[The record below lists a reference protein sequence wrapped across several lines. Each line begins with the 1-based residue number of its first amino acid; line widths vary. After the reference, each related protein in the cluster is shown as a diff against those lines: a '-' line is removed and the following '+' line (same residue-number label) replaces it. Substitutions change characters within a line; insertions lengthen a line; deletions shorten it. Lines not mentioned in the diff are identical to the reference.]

1 MLNSH
6 QTCENIKD
14 LSELNQKKKKEY
26 DNTYVQV
33 FKK

>member
-14 LSELNQKKKKEY
+14 LSELNQKKKEY